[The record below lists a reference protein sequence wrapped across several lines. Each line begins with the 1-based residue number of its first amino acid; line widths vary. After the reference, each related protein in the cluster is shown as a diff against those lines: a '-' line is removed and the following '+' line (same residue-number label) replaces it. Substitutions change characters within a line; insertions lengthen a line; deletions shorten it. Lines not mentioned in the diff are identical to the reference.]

1 MRNRLFV
8 IASVLALAGCSAS
21 GTEHESTESATTAP
35 AGEAAPDG
43 EPSGDVETGQT
54 VNPTDEGPVTF
65 LLIGTDARSGD
76 ADDWSPGAQRADTI
90 MVMHVGATTISTMS
104 IPRDSWVDIDGYGQA
119 KINAAYS
126 YGGTDLLVST
136 VEDLIDH
143 EIDHT
148 LTVTFDSFATIID
161 HLGPI
166 EVETTDGVRSLT
178 GDEALAFV
186 RERYSLP
193 GGDFDRARRQQAVI
207 KQVFSELSTAS
218 TTELATLAFDLAS
231 EISFDGQLGNTE
243 IADVASLVSDQDMVM
258 FLAPIIGTD
267 WSADGQSIVVLD
279 EEKIE
284 GLQDA
289 YDADEVSQWL
299 AEAHVETT
307 GPVR

>member
-1 MRNRLFV
+1 
-8 IASVLALAGCSAS
+8 
-21 GTEHESTESATTAP
+21 
-35 AGEAAPDG
+35 
-43 EPSGDVETGQT
+43 
-54 VNPTDEGPVTF
+54 
-65 LLIGTDARSGD
+65 
-76 ADDWSPGAQRADTI
+76 
-90 MVMHVGATTISTMS
+90 MHVGATTISTMS

-178 GDEALAFV
+178 GDEALVFV